1 MDQAAAKLF
10 DAREFNRSLA
20 QTADPLPLF
29 RAALRAGREAIKQ
42 RFLGCRS
49 RRSSTSS
56 TAVPDAV
63 LPSPSM
69 ESSVPGVVADG
80 NAVYS
85 VHALAELT
93 DTLITRA
100 WTLHLGKYPPRAP
113 VSLVAVGGYGRGELH
128 PHSDIDLMLLTERD
142 DADGTRAFV
151 ESLLRF
157 LWDMGLEVGHS
168 VRALKQCVQ
177 ESKKDI
183 TVATNLMES
192 RLLHGDPTL
201 FARMRELTHAARLWP
216 SKKFFA
222 AKWQEQIQRHH
233 HFDDTAY
240 NLEPNLK
247 DGPGGLRDI
256 QMIAWVTQRHFDT
269 ASLHDLVKHGFL
281 SEAEYRTLVRGRNF
295 LWKVRAGL
303 HYLAERREDR
313 LLFDHQRALATQF
326 GFRDRRG
333 NLAVELFMK
342 QYYRTV
348 KELSLLN
355 EILLQHFQEEIL
367 GNRGVVAPLRTR
379 IKPVNRRFQTRHGF
393 LEVTHPK
400 VFERFPFALLE
411 LFLLMQQRPDIK
423 GVRAGTIRLVRANLH
438 RINAAF
444 RRDLACRSLF
454 MEILRQPHG
463 ITHELRRMNAYGVLG
478 AYLPAFGRIVG
489 QMQHDLFHVY
499 TVDQHTLF
507 VLRNVRRFAMPAFR
521 HEFPFA
527 SELMQRLVK
536 PERLYLG
543 ALFHDIAKGRGGD
556 HSTLGEQDA
565 GDFCRRHL
573 LSDYDTRFV
582 QWLVRHHLLMSQTA
596 QRQDISDPDV
606 VQGFARLV
614 GDPEHLDNLYL
625 LTVADMR
632 GTSPAVWNAWKGRLL
647 SQLYSATT
655 RLLRRG
661 IGEPIDLEAHVAD
674 LKREALA
681 QLKDSGLPVERIE
694 RFWADLDADYFLPYD
709 AGNLAWHARTLAAA
723 SASATAPGVALP
735 PASMQSA
742 DLPVVAARWSPELGG
757 SEFLVYTPDR
767 ADLFVLLTAG
777 FSNLNL
783 SIVDARI
790 HTLRNGSALDTFV
803 ALDHAGQPVTDPR
816 GLTQL
821 QQALRAQLLDPKPGR
836 DLRAA
841 PLARTLKHFPIET
854 RVSFSPS
861 PKGNLTIMEVMA
873 QDRPGLLYQVALALS
888 HCRVNLVAAK
898 VSTYGERAE
907 DIFFINTRDGAPL
920 TDAEQM
926 KGLEAEIVRRLAPM
940 TTVGATSF

>member
-1 MDQAAAKLF
+1 M
-10 DAREFNRSLA
+10 
-20 QTADPLPLF
+20 
-29 RAALRAGREAIKQ
+29 
-42 RFLGCRS
+42 
-49 RRSSTSS
+49 
-56 TAVPDAV
+56 
-63 LPSPSM
+63 
-69 ESSVPGVVADG
+69 
-80 NAVYS
+80 
-85 VHALAELT
+85 AE
-93 DTLITRA
+93 
-100 WTLHLGKYPPRAP
+100 
-113 VSLVAVGGYGRGELH
+113 
-128 PHSDIDLMLLTERD
+128 
-142 DADGTRAFV
+142 
-151 ESLLRF
+151 
-157 LWDMGLEVGHS
+157 
-168 VRALKQCVQ
+168 Q
-177 ESKKDI
+177 
-183 TVATNLMES
+183 
-192 RLLHGDPTL
+192 
-201 FARMRELTHAARLWP
+201 
-216 SKKFFA
+216 KFFA

-240 NLEPNLK
+240 NLEPNIK

-256 QMIAWVTQRHFDT
+256 QTIAWVTQRHFDT
-269 ASLHDLVKHGFL
+269 TSLHDLVKHGFL

-303 HYLAERREDR
+303 HYLADRREDR
-313 LLFDHQRALATQF
+313 LLFDHQRALAQQF

-367 GNRGVVAPLRTR
+367 SPLRAR
-379 IKPVNRRFQTRHGF
+379 IKPVNRRFQTCHGF
-393 LEVTHPK
+393 LEVTRPK

-411 LFLLMQQRPDIK
+411 LFLIMQQRTDIK
-423 GVRAGTIRLVRANLH
+423 GVRAGTIRLVRANLP

-454 MEILRQPHG
+454 MEILRQPRG

-507 VLRNVRRFAMPAFR
+507 VLRNVRRFAVPEFR
-521 HEFPFA
+521 HEFPLA

-573 LSDYDTRFV
+573 LSDYDTRFI

-606 VQGFARLV
+606 VHRFAQQM
-614 GDPEHLDNLYL
+614 GDQEHLDNLYL

-632 GTSPAVWNAWKGRLL
+632 GTSPAVWNTWKGRLL

-661 IGEPIDLEAHVAD
+661 IAEPIDLEAHVAD
-674 LKREALA
+674 LKREALTHLA
-681 QLKDSGLPVERIE
+681 DSKLPPERIE

-709 AGNLAWHARTLAAA
+709 AESLAWHAHTLAAA
-723 SASATAPGVALP
+723 SAADPPLVAT
-735 PASMQSA
+735 
-742 DLPVVAARWSPELGG
+742 RWSPELGG
-757 SEFLVYTPDR
+757 SEFLVYAPDR
-767 ADLFVLLTAG
+767 EDLFAILTAG
-777 FSNLNL
+777 FDRLNL

-790 HTLRNGSALDTFV
+790 HTLHNGFALDTFV
-803 ALDHAGQPVTDPR
+803 VLDHTGQPVTDPR
-816 GLTQL
+816 GLLQL
-821 QQALRAQLLDPKPGR
+821 QQAMRTQLLDPKPGR
-836 DLRAA
+836 DLHGTPLSRA
-841 PLARTLKHFPIET
+841 LKQFPIET
-854 RVSFSPS
+854 RVHFTPS
-861 PKGNLTIMEVMA
+861 PRGNLTILEVVA

-888 HCRVNLVAAK
+888 RCRVNLVAAK

-907 DIFFINTRDGAPL
+907 DVFFVNTRDGKPL

-926 KGLEAEIVRRLAPM
+926 KCLETEIVRRLAPVAAESG
-940 TTVGATSF
+940 TRALNI